1 MAYSRMG
8 SCYSCIKQ
16 KEPVEESLRESYC
29 EYVNPIGSF
38 RHLKSTHSV
47 RFAPTV
53 RVQVVQSS

>member
-1 MAYSRMG
+1 MG

-16 KEPVEESLRESYC
+16 KEPVEEPLSEFYC

-38 RHLKSTHSV
+38 RHLKSTQSV

-53 RVQVVQSS
+53 KVHI